1 MHHLT
6 RLMGIIFKIMTMK
19 TTMMIMLIIK
29 KMMSMT
35 MRRIEYQ
42 FWVIIKILSIM
53 A

>member
-1 MHHLT
+1 MHLLM